1 MGRERQRQ
9 KNEETRQAILETAI
23 KISMEQGFDSL
34 SIRKI
39 TNALGYSSGI
49 IYYYFKDKQEIIDTI
64 HFESNL
70 LMNANIQKIF
80 NKERGFEYN
89 TRIVFHMIMDLA
101 LDQPE
106 KYNLIVLDKYSK
118 RGESIDKWISII
130 EQSILA
136 GITSGELRQMDSK
149 MVAFN
154 VWSAFIGLMI
164 MLSGNKDITKVY
176 AEKVFN
182 NHLEIIMKGIK
193 KEEGDEKK

>member
-9 KNEETRQAILETAI
+9 KNEETRQAILEASV
-23 KISMEQGFDSL
+23 KIAMEQGFDAL

-39 TNALGYSSGI
+39 TNALGYSAGI

-64 HFESNL
+64 HLESSF
-70 LMNANIQKIF
+70 LMSANIQKIF
-80 NKERGFEYN
+80 NMERGFEYN
-89 TRIVFHMIMDLA
+89 TRIVFHMIMELA

-118 RGESIDKWISII
+118 RGESIDKWIDII
-130 EQSILA
+130 AQSILV
-136 GITSGELRQMDSK
+136 GIASGELRQMDSK
-149 MVAFN
+149 MAAFN

-164 MLSGNKDITKVY
+164 MISGNKEITKVY

-182 NHLEIIMKGIK
+182 NHLDIIMNGMK
-193 KEEGDEKK
+193 KEERGEKK